1 MIPRPTNE
9 LLLIQCD
16 TIKSTRNKTTQHH
29 FSNVHI
35 SIKSADFHSG
45 HILFISDTSVYLLQ
59 SISSSIMQMFPACKR
74 GKKNKKKTRRKQ
86 TLCMRRGVRPL
97 QDVNL
102 NATRATSRGPE
113 SLLWEGNVTRYR
125 FKCSREIIKYH
136 R

>member
-1 MIPRPTNE
+1 M
-9 LLLIQCD
+9 
-16 TIKSTRNKTTQHH
+16 QHH

-35 SIKSADFHSG
+35 SIKSADFLPRSYSLHFRYVS
-45 HILFISDTSVYLLQ
+45 LFITVNLQ
-59 SISSSIMQMFPACKR
+59 QHYANVSCCKR
-74 GKKNKKKTRRKQ
+74 GKKKTPRRKQ

-102 NATRATSRGPE
+102 NATRAASRGPE